1 MCDTDQVGTR
11 PYVRLSATAL
21 LLAPDCYDGKRAPDL
36 QSEKCWLCMV
46 RKQCEDKVE
55 VELR

>member
-1 MCDTDQVGTR
+1 MCTDDQAVSR
-11 PYVRLSATAL
+11 RYVRLSETAL
-21 LLAPDCYDGKRAPDL
+21 LLAPDCYDGVIEPDL
-36 QSEKCWLCMV
+36 QSEMCWLCMV